1 MTFWDSWRLV
11 CRSSTLSGNTSELH
25 GLPIT
30 TAERALADLAS
41 GLNDRDLDRA
51 TREALRL
58 RVTTCARIHAMLAEA
73 ASRNRPRRLATL
85 ASSYARLPIADAR
98 SDAEAYAVAV
108 GATSSTSSSSTART
122 VHRLPTDDAYDR
134 PTRLLAIA
142 PTH

>member
-1 MTFWDSWRLV
+1 MCDVLGQLALV

-73 ASRNRPRRLATL
+73 APRNRPRAL
-85 ASSYARLPIADAR
+85 ASTYARLPIADAR